1 MDHYN
6 NSRTHQ
12 GKHGQRRTLI
22 QTFTESFDLVK
33 QKNLDILRYLTPI
46 NSSVG
51 QSTSGY
57 ELQALPAS

>member
-33 QKNLDILRYLTPI
+33 QKNLDIKNAQVFDTYQL
-46 NSSVG
+46 
-51 QSTSGY
+51 
-57 ELQALPAS
+57 